1 MVFNATSP
9 VHFHLSRDG
18 GAVIGVRLTLW
29 RGVGGASPEMVA
41 FVDFADPVP
50 REDDRS
56 VVLPAGATYTC
67 VMSAF
72 VHKALGPLYRFQLQV
87 DHQRVFDPEV
97 SGDLNDEPQ
106 KAALIEAQ
114 FDILVTA

>member
-1 MVFNATSP
+1 MVIDATSP

-29 RGVGGASPEMVA
+29 RGVGGANPEMA
-41 FVDFADPVP
+41 ASVDFADPVP

-56 VVLPAGATYTC
+56 VVLPADTYTC

-72 VHKALGPLYRFQLQV
+72 VHKALNTLYRFQLQA
-87 DHQRVFDPEV
+87 DGTRVFESDIT
-97 SGDLNDEPQ
+97 GDLNDEPH

-114 FDILVTA
+114 FDIHVTA